1 MESTSSKFQLIYD
14 IVSKEDNVLK
24 IKELCR
30 IAGVSRSGYYNWVA
44 SIKTRNR
51 LEEKNKAD

>member
-51 LEEKNKAD
+51 LEEKDKAD

>member
-1 MESTSSKFQLIYD
+1 MESTSNKFQLIYD

-30 IAGVSRSGYYNWVA
+30 IAGVSRQGYYNWVA

-51 LEEKNKAD
+51 LEEKDKAD